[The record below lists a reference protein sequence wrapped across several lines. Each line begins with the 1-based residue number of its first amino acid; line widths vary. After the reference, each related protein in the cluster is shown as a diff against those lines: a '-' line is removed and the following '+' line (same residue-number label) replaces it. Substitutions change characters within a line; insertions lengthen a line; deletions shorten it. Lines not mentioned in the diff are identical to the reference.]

1 MIRPIKD
8 IIKKMEKLS
17 INTTKNK
24 EKLSELRKELITQ
37 KETLDKISIK
47 TINKIIS
54 NKQDNKD
61 YDKYKKILSEKKEI
75 EKNKDEIRH
84 IINKNYDALY
94 YKRTIKQTR
103 KGMLMGGSILLLEL
117 SLITLIN
124 KNSNHNN
131 YNNIN
136 TTEITT
142 EATTEATEKDELTT
156 ENIIINTT
164 ETKTENTT
172 EESKETTNEVKE
184 DTTSTTTEEIINNT
198 TNETTEWYEF
208 DDYLDPKAFEK
219 GEEIFNTFSPYVDTM
234 EEIIQDPEKRNEA
247 LDEAKQSVI
256 TLIDFIFYGS
266 EINGITF
273 DELKQ
278 EEKEKI
284 YMELQKLDAVII
296 KYDPDYKEKWGE
308 RYSAVKDFTT
318 EKLDGAK
325 NTIINKIG
333 EDKYNEIIEK
343 KDSFVEGTKETGG
356 YILQFI
362 DDKYQ
367 DWKNK

>member
-1 MIRPIKD
+1 MIKPIKD
-8 IIKKMEKLS
+8 IIKEMEKLS
-17 INTTKNK
+17 TNPFKYK
-24 EKLSELRKELITQ
+24 EKLSKLRKELIKQ
-37 KETLDKISIK
+37 KQIMDNISIK
-47 TINKIIS
+47 TINKILINS
-54 NKQDNKD
+54 EQNFED
-61 YDKYKKILSEKKEI
+61 YNKYKTILSEKKTI
-75 EKNKDEIRH
+75 EKNKDEIKH

-103 KGMLMGGSILLLEL
+103 KGMLIGGSILLMGL
-117 SLITLIN
+117 SIIPLSNRITKN
-124 KNSNHNN
+124 KN
-131 YNNIN
+131 NNINVN

-142 EATTEATEKDELTT
+142 ELTEDNLSST
-156 ENIIINTT
+156 EN
-164 ETKTENTT
+164 NTT
-172 EESKETTNEVKE
+172 EEKNITTEQIEVKIDEETTEEVKE

-219 GEEIFNTFSPYVDTM
+219 GEEIFNTFSPYIDTM

-367 DWKNK
+367 EWKNK